1 MWKLILA
8 LIAVESGGNNNAVGD
23 NGYAYG
29 SLQIHRVVVQ
39 DVNRIYGTTYVYSD
53 RMSRQKS
60 VHICILYLD
69 HYATKKRLGHEPTYQ
84 DMARI
89 WVSGPRGW
97 KKKVSLPYWRK
108 VKKELDAR

>member
-8 LIAVESGGNNNAVGD
+8 LIAVESGGNSKAIGD
-23 NGYAYG
+23 NGYAHG
-29 SLQIHRVVVQ
+29 ALQIHRSVIE

-69 HYATKKRLGHEPTYQ
+69 HYATKERLGRKPTYR

-89 WVSGPRGW
+89 WNGGPDGYKERSTL
-97 KKKVSLPYWRK
+97 KYWRK
-108 VKKELDAR
+108 VRLHL

>member
-8 LIAVESGGNNNAVGD
+8 LIAVESGGNNHAIGD
-23 NGYAYG
+23 RGYAYG
-29 SLQIHRVVVQ
+29 SLQIHPIVIE

-69 HYATKKRLGHEPTYQ
+69 HYASEKRLGRKPTYQ

-89 WVSGPRGW
+89 WVGGPMGY
-97 KKKVSLPYWRK
+97 KKNSTLKYWRK
-108 VKKELDAR
+108 VRLHL